1 MPWRDPGA
9 YEAWF
14 DLPLGRLADAA
25 EKKLIGGFA
34 VTRPGG
40 RLLDAGCGTGHLTAV
55 LSRPGVKV
63 VGLDASLDMLEYA
76 RSKYQLSAL
85 VQGDVEALP
94 FAAGSFDT
102 VVMLT
107 VLEFLERPEAAL
119 SETFRVLEPSGQFVI
134 GFLNRRGPWG
144 ALRRIRGLLGNAF
157 WRKARFYGRREM
169 AGLLSRAGYTAIKA
183 KGTLFNSFV
192 LLGGYKSPLTPL
204 FQRGEIKSL
213 RLPLRQG
220 PLFQRGALV
229 PCGLRFV
236 CSLRP

>member
-1 MPWRDPGA
+1 MRPCCHGRESRSSAWTPLSICSNAPGQDIS
-9 YEAWF
+9 Y
-14 DLPLGRLADAA
+14 PRSS
-25 EKKLIGGFA
+25 
-34 VTRPGG
+34 R
-40 RLLDAGCGTGHLTAV
+40 GTSAPFR
-55 LSRPGVKV
+55 SR
-63 VGLDASLDMLEYA
+63 
-76 RSKYQLSAL
+76 
-85 VQGDVEALP
+85 
-94 FAAGSFDT
+94 AGSFDT

-157 WRKARFYGRREM
+157 WRNARFYGRREM

-192 LLGGYKSPLTPL
+192 LLGGYKSPLAPL

-229 PCGLRFV
+229 TLRLAV
-236 CSLRP
+236 RL

>member
-1 MPWRDPGA
+1 MHWRDPEA

-14 DLPLGRLADAA
+14 DRPLGRLADAA

-40 RLLDAGCGTGHLTAV
+40 RLLDAGCGTGHFAAV
-55 LSRPGVKV
+55 LSRPGIKV
-63 VGLDASLDMLEYA
+63 VGLDASPEMLKFA
-76 RSKYQLSAL
+76 RPRYQPSSL

-119 SETFRVLEPSGQFVI
+119 SEAFRVLEPSGQFVV
-134 GFLNRRGPWG
+134 GFLNRRGPWA

-157 WRKARFYGRREM
+157 WRNARFYGRREM
-169 AGLLSRAGYTAIKA
+169 AGLLIRAGFTAIKA
-183 KGTLFNSFV
+183 KGALFDSFV
-192 LLGGYKSPLTPL
+192 LLGGYKSPQSP
-204 FQRGEIKSL
+204 FSKGE
-213 RLPLRQG
+213 
-220 PLFQRGALV
+220 
-229 PCGLRFV
+229 
-236 CSLRP
+236 